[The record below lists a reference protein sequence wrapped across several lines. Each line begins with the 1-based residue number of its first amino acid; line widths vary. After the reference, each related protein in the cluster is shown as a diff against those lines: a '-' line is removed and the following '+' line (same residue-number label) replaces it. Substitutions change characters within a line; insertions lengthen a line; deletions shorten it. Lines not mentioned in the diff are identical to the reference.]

1 MNKESQSI
9 KKRTQ
14 RKILI
19 EDNFSTLTAAKT
31 LYFTELFDE
40 LYFTKLL
47 YFTVRIY
54 QRACTLNELAK
65 LFRVGSLKW

>member
-1 MNKESQSI
+1 MNKESLSI

-31 LYFTELFDE
+31 LYFTELFTE

-47 YFTVRIY
+47 YFTVRNY
-54 QRACTLNELAK
+54 HRACTLNELA
-65 LFRVGSLKW
+65 